1 MSEGNNRFPTNCP
14 SQLGGLLKRKPY
26 SLTQKLMVQLVFSGK
41 KARNIIIERNIIIGF
56 INMGEVMPESIDGG
70 VKLSKGSF

>member
-1 MSEGNNRFPTNCP
+1 
-14 SQLGGLLKRKPY
+14 
-26 SLTQKLMVQLVFSGK
+26 MVQLVFSGK
-41 KARNIIIERNIIIGF
+41 EARYIIIERNIIIGF